1 MLEEGAETASP
12 TTRVS
17 TRAKRPTMADVAAR
31 AGVSRALVSIVF
43 RNEPGASRETRER
56 ILRAADELGYRPDN
70 AARLLARSRSMVLG
84 VMINIRNAFHADLVE
99 AIYAEAERLGYEVLL
114 SALGPTRDERKVVE
128 ALLGHRCEALILLGP
143 NAETAYLAELG
154 AHTPTVVVGRRAPA
168 SGVDTVH
175 TAENK
180 GMRQGVDHL
189 VGLGHRAIVHIDG
202 GDEPGSAERRQAY
215 CAAMRDHALQDEIR
229 VLPGDHTEESGKTA
243 GETLLHDDRLPTAV
257 LAGNDRCAMGLMN
270 ALSRAGV
277 SIPKDISVIGYDDS
291 HIAHLSH
298 INLTTVRQDAEQMA
312 TLAVR
317 SAVERLDDHRLPS
330 RELILD
336 ARLVVRGTTA
346 PPRHRDRS

>member
-1 MLEEGAETASP
+1 MLEQGAESESSV
-12 TTRVS
+12 TRAS

-31 AGVSRALVSIVF
+31 VGVSRALVSLVF
-43 RNEPGASRETRER
+43 RNEPGASKETRDR
-56 ILRAADELGYRPDN
+56 VFRAADELGYRPDN
-70 AARLLARSRSMVLG
+70 AARLLARNRSMVLG

-143 NAETAYLAELG
+143 NAETPYLAELG
-154 AHTPTVVVGRRAPA
+154 AHTPTVVVGRRVPA

-180 GMRQGVDHL
+180 GMRQAMDHL

-202 GDEPGSAERRQAY
+202 GNGPGSAERRRAY
-215 CAAMRDHALQDEIR
+215 RAAMCDHGLQEEIR
-229 VLPGDHTEESGKTA
+229 VLAGDHTEESGEKA
-243 GETLLHDDRLPTAV
+243 GETLVHDDRLPTAV
-257 LAGNDRCAMGLMN
+257 LAGNDRCAMGLMH

-277 SIPKDISVIGYDDS
+277 SIPTDISVVGYDDS

-312 TLAVR
+312 QLAVR

-346 PPRHRDRS
+346 PPRA